1 MPTYSYRCRRCGNEF
16 EKFQKMNEPPRARC
30 PKCRGAAE
38 RLISGGGGLLFKG
51 GGFYITDYRSEGYKK
66 AAKAESG
73 ESSAKADAKT
83 ETKPKIEAPA
93 KPAKPEPAGSRK
105 TESRSGK
112 RGRGS
117 D

>member
-1 MPTYSYRCRRCGNEF
+1 MT
-16 EKFQKMNEPPRARC
+16 EPARARC
-30 PKCRGAAE
+30 PKCKGAAE

-51 GGFYITDYRSEGYKK
+51 GGFYITDYRSESYKQ

-73 ESSAKADAKT
+73 DSSAKADANT
-83 ETKPKIEAPA
+83 EAKPKTDAPA
-93 KPAKPEPAGSRK
+93 KPAKPEPGRSRK

-112 RGRGS
+112 RDPGS